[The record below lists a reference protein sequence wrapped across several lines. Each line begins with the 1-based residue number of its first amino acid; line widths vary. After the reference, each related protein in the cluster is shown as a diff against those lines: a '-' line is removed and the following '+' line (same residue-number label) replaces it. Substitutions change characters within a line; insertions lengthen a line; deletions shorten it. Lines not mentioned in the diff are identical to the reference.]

1 MARYILGDLIVNESK
16 VITEKSLKEWIN
28 SPTSLF
34 TLLYACS
41 TEEEKQQYDI
51 LLKLYNKNY
60 MKVSREILIDWF
72 RKIK

>member
-28 SPTSLF
+28 SPASLF
-34 TLLYACS
+34 TLLYVCS
-41 TEEEKQQYDI
+41 TKEEKQQYDI

-60 MKVSREILIDWF
+60 TKVSREILIDWF

>member
-1 MARYILGDLIVNESK
+1 MVMRYIGNITLNDSK
-16 VITEKSLKEWIN
+16 VITEESLKEYIN
-28 SPTSLF
+28 SPVSLF

>member
-28 SPTSLF
+28 SHASLF
-34 TLLYACS
+34 TLLYVCS
-41 TEEEKQQYDI
+41 TKEEKQQYDI

-60 MKVSREILIDWF
+60 TKVSREILIDWF

>member
-1 MARYILGDLIVNESK
+1 
-16 VITEKSLKEWIN
+16 VITEESLKEYMN
-28 SPTSLF
+28 SSASLF
-34 TLLYACS
+34 MLLYACS

>member
-1 MARYILGDLIVNESK
+1 MVTRYMGSITLNDSK
-16 VITEKSLKEWIN
+16 VITEESLKEYMN
-28 SPTSLF
+28 SPANLF